1 MPKISV
7 ITPVYNTEKYIRRCV
22 DSILGQTFADF
33 ELILVDDG
41 SPDNSGA
48 ICDEY
53 AAKDKRI
60 HVIHQENQGQSCARN
75 HALDW
80 VFENSNSE
88 WITFVDSDDW
98 VHPQYLEYLLYAV
111 LHTGC
116 KISTCEIS
124 KSQEASAFEMIP
136 FEQCKTIASRD
147 LYLEYAQKIFYVGL
161 WAKLF
166 ARELFVSLRL
176 PPKKLWEDLATTY
189 KLILSIPTCALL
201 DHQLYFYYFNTQGT
215 IRSTW
220 RPQRMDEFDAYEEQL
235 AFFAGHPEYREI
247 YETLQGT
254 YIRAISYSY
263 FMEQESDLSPQE
275 KKHYAGILRNKMR
288 LALKKY
294 RKTAGITFRENKAV
308 FETAYPGLMQ
318 LYWIVQSR
326 IKRLKGG
333 K

>member
-22 DSILGQTFADF
+22 DSILAQTFVDF

-41 SPDNSGA
+41 SPDNCGA

-53 AAKDKRI
+53 ASRDERV

-80 VFENSNSE
+80 VFENSCSE

-98 VHPQYLEYLLYAV
+98 VHPQYLEYLLSAAIR
-111 LHTGC
+111 GC
-116 KISTCEIS
+116 THISACQIER
-124 KSQEASAFEMIP
+124 
-136 FEQCKTIASRD
+136 KTDSMEVFPECAGD
-147 LYLEYAQKIFYVGL
+147 YEVVAAKQLYLEYAHKIVNVSLSG
-161 WAKLF
+161 KLF
-166 ARELFVSLRL
+166 HIQCFENIRL
-176 PPKKLWEDLATTY
+176 PVGKLWEDLATCY
-189 KLILSIPTCALL
+189 KLILSEEVCAKLPVA
-201 DHQLYFYYFNTQGT
+201 LYFYFVNTQGT

-288 LALKKY
+288 LALRKY
-294 RKTAGITFRENKAV
+294 RKTAGITFRDNTAV
-308 FETAYPGLMQ
+308 FDTAYPGMMQ

-333 K
+333 E